1 MKSTKFQTCYVTFF
15 HSNFK
20 TIFKILVATD
30 VAGRGIDVDD
40 VTHVFNYDMPVT
52 HGDYI
57 HRCGRTGRAGRSG
70 STYTIFNKSNR
81 RDQELADDL
90 FKSVE
95 GGSDIELKNEFK
107 SLFLLKFTANLVIS
121 LLLLVILSS
130 ETKALLFLLDSLVQ
144 FL

>member
-1 MKSTKFQTCYVTFF
+1 M
-15 HSNFK
+15 
-20 TIFKILVATD
+20 IFKILVATD

-95 GGSDIELKNEFK
+95 GGSDYDEKKYKWLKRIADKVRHQKELDEAAGVKKKTFRY
-107 SLFLLKFTANLVIS
+107 
-121 LLLLVILSS
+121 
-130 ETKALLFLLDSLVQ
+130 
-144 FL
+144 